1 MHWSMLTSRNVCAA
15 YSGGELGGGGVVLR
29 RFVVVPKD
37 GRDLR
42 HELGDV
48 VQVGVVEEDVL
59 ARGDIAL
66 GAVRRDPIAE
76 EDPGGGAPGVEQA
89 VVVRVVRVCVSNDA
103 C

>member
-1 MHWSMLTSRNVCAA
+1 M
-15 YSGGELGGGGVVLR
+15 VVR
-29 RFVVVPKD
+29 RLVIVPKD

-42 HELGDV
+42 HELRDV

-59 ARGDIAL
+59 ARGDVAL

-76 EDPGGGAPGVEQA
+76 EDPGGRAPGVEQA
-89 VVVRVVRVCVSNDA
+89 VVVRVVRVCVSSDA

>member
-1 MHWSMLTSRNVCAA
+1 MLTGRKRLF

-42 HELGDV
+42 HELRDV

-59 ARGDIAL
+59 AT
-66 GAVRRDPIAE
+66 
-76 EDPGGGAPGVEQA
+76 
-89 VVVRVVRVCVSNDA
+89 SNNFA
-103 C
+103 GQPRPFF